1 MRPKENSEPNVDK
14 ASLPSIAPNSH
25 LTWTQSLCSTG
36 MSRMANGAR
45 QAQDLAV
52 WNAAEQ

>member
-25 LTWTQSLCSTG
+25 ITWTQSLCTICSAD

-52 WNAAEQ
+52 